1 MTTIA
6 YKDGWLAADTL
17 LNMVGM
23 KRYGGKITR
32 HKDATGKEYLVASAG
47 NLSDCAALEEWYNN
61 GAIGVPQY
69 HLFKDD
75 TPSAS
80 MLVVHEEGWVLYVDV
95 YGHESSIIPDDHFA
109 IGSGSM
115 VAMGAM
121 LAGASAIRAVEIA
134 AIVDPNTGG
143 AVDWQTVA
151 PRYPTTADEH
161 QHASDQRHKEEQRYH
176 QPA

>member
-17 LNMVGM
+17 YNMAGM
-23 KRYGGKITR
+23 KRYESKITR
-32 HKDATGKEYLVASAG
+32 HEDVTGKKYLMASAG
-47 NLSDCAALEEWYNN
+47 NLSDCAALEEWYKN

-95 YGHESSIIPDDHFA
+95 YGHKSSIIPDDHFA

-121 LAGASAIRAVEIA
+121 LAGANAVRAVEIA
-134 AIVDPNTGG
+134 ALVDSNTGG
-143 AVDWQTVA
+143 TVDWQTVA
-151 PRYPTTADEH
+151 PRYSPIADEP
-161 QHASDQRHKEEQRYH
+161 QHDARIT
-176 QPA
+176 